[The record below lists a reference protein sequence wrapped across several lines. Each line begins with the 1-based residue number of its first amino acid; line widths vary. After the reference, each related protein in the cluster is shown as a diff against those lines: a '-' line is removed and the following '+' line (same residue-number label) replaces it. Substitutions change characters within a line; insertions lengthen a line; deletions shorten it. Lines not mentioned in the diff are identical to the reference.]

1 MLRASNQPSRIV
13 NKSTVLSLP
22 LDISQNWLLQR
33 TLTDRQAD
41 RFPQVFLLMF
51 NEQHI
56 YIGGVVV
63 SGLTLSA
70 VDSVFEH
77 WLGENK
83 DHKIDI
89 C

>member
-1 MLRASNQPSRIV
+1 
-13 NKSTVLSLP
+13 
-22 LDISQNWLLQR
+22 
-33 TLTDRQAD
+33 
-41 RFPQVFLLMF
+41 MF

-63 SGLTLSA
+63 SGITLSA